1 MKPIICF
8 ILSLL
13 IFNTSALNLKLND
26 TPKAISLK
34 NHFGAPTVGSPYG
47 PKNDNIA
54 EYVAANPETF
64 TPMKYAH
71 GNMQIDEAMKFR
83 KDGLPGYENMLV
95 PHVIKSGE
103 FTNMAPSASTII
115 SPQIAGIDRILI
127 YINIYFFYR
136 TKT

>member
-1 MKPIICF
+1 MKLLF

-13 IFNTSALNLKLND
+13 SAHFFALNLKSRA
-26 TPKAISLK
+26 TPQGIDLQ

-47 PKNDNIA
+47 PKTDNLA

-64 TPMKYAH
+64 IPMKYAH
-71 GNMQIDEAMKFR
+71 GNKQIDDAIQFK

-115 SPQIAGIDRILI
+115 SPKLAGNFFK
-127 YINIYFFYR
+127 INHR
-136 TKT
+136 T